1 MKDRNA
7 YFLEKRKGKKLVT
20 TIFRERRR
28 LGLSAPD
35 NYGGVKE
42 QQFGYNV

>member
-7 YFLEKRKGKKLVT
+7 YFLEKKKGKKLLNS
-20 TIFRERRR
+20 IIRERRR

-42 QQFGYNV
+42 